1 MSDQWRNR
9 ILNWESSAPPGT
21 WENIAISLDEL
32 NAEKKLSDKLL
43 VYEVVPPEEI
53 QGLIIQHITDAEK
66 IEKPA
71 APVIPMQPLY
81 PFLIRYGA
89 VAVCIGLIAW
99 VLSGN
104 LFWNRK
110 AEGNVVGNEAVVN
123 IAPAAKEPVNSISA
137 AVTGNDQSVV
147 EEKIAE
153 ANFSNDAPAKNI
165 KYAVVRQVVSP
176 AKILSPG
183 ILSERMLHTPFKRL
197 RELPVQKRNLRY
209 ILIPVSAGNAV
220 KLSAKFAPLYYKL
233 VEDPQALP
241 AKTPARSLLKMQER
255 LFSQPLL
262 PNPNSHLDLLRLIEL
277 LQQEQ

>member
-21 WENIAISLDEL
+21 WENIAASLEEL

-43 VYEVVPPEEI
+43 VYEVAPPEEI
-53 QGLIIQHITDAEK
+53 RGLIMQHLTDAEK

-99 VLSGN
+99 VFSGN

-110 AEGNVVGNEAVVN
+110 PAGDIVVNEAAAKIV
-123 IAPAAKEPVNSISA
+123 PAAEEPVNSIGA
-137 AVTGNDQSVV
+137 AVTGNDQAIAD
-147 EEKIAE
+147 EKITE

-183 ILSERMLHTPFKRL
+183 TMPERVLHSSFKRL

-209 ILIPVSAGNAV
+209 ILIPGGAGNAV

-241 AKTPARSLLKMQER
+241 AKTPARLLLKMQER

-262 PNPNSHLDLLRLIEL
+262 PNPNSHLELLRLIEL